1 MSNTMR
7 WVAATSLGVVFIAV
21 VVSVAQESPQVPVS
35 ERASSP
41 VPESRPDERE
51 EIAKRITAS
60 DLNPD
65 SKLLYERL
73 VMQPEAWRSGLV
85 ENLGLSS
92 IVGPKHDPKRVRQVF
107 RSFELADS
115 NGEKYKVFLA
125 DRSALRRK
133 RVRSTYIVT
142 DHRFALIAWQWT
154 PIDGELVLK
163 TKLQGDSFP
172 AVLQLSEASRHNG
185 DVGHFEFRLA
195 KRGIEGI
202 RNGFGGRRW
211 PPSPIVLKR
220 RVKILEQREQQLID
234 QLRSFLP
241 LPDDEVEKVC
251 SELAQDAKGRRE
263 QRAEREQ
270 RGIDIG
276 PTDSE
281 DMRVALSA
289 SVDRFEQ
296 EVQELSSAERD
307 AFHGR
312 LERLL
317 QLSIQRGLLESVKI
331 AAAAGADVNRAV
343 GSGSAPL
350 HEAMFSMIA
359 MPLQTRI
366 IEALIQAGA
375 DPNETIAEGEKGGAA
390 GGRSPLMA
398 VLNHRHPPLL
408 KALLDGGADCNVTDR
423 IGRNALHLLAHSP
436 HFQESPAMARL
447 LIEAGCDVNNADNH
461 GETVMHV
468 AVMSAASYP
477 DGIEH
482 SLRFLRL
489 ILDQQPDLSLRDK
502 HGYRALQSKRKHHV
516 PQDFKKILA
525 SLRDHEV
532 AKPWIESKDQ

>member
-1 MSNTMR
+1 MSNVMR
-7 WVAATSLGVVFIAV
+7 LVAATSLGVLFVAV
-21 VVSVAQESPQVPVS
+21 VVSVAQDSAQVPVS
-35 ERASSP
+35 EHASSP
-41 VPESRPDERE
+41 DSESRPDHRE

-60 DLNPD
+60 DLNQD
-65 SKLLYERL
+65 SKSLYERL

-107 RSFELADS
+107 RSFNLTGA
-115 NGEKYKVFLA
+115 NGEKYRVFLA
-125 DRSALRRK
+125 DRSGLRRK

-142 DHRFALIAWQWT
+142 GHRFTLIAWQWT

-185 DVGHFEFRLA
+185 DVGHFEFRLT
-195 KRGIEGI
+195 KRGIEGPHSDL
-202 RNGFGGRRW
+202 GGRRW

-241 LPDDEVEKVC
+241 LPDDDVEKVC
-251 SELAQDAKGRRE
+251 SELAKDAKQRRK

-270 RGIDIG
+270 RGFDIG

-317 QLSIQRGLLESVKI
+317 QLCIQRGLLESVKI
-331 AAAAGADVNRAV
+331 AVAAGADVNRAV

-375 DPNETIAEGEKGGAA
+375 DPNETIAEGEKGGTA
-390 GGRSPLMA
+390 GGHSPLMA
-398 VLNHRHPPLL
+398 ALNHRHPPLL

-436 HFQESPAMARL
+436 HFEESPAMARL

-468 AVMSAASYP
+468 AAMSAASYP

-502 HGYRALQSKRKHHV
+502 RGYRALQSRRKHHV
-516 PQDFKKILA
+516 PQDFEKILA
-525 SLRDHEV
+525 RLRDHEV
-532 AKPWIESKDQ
+532 AKRWIESKDQ